1 MAYTFA
7 AHMACLIPAQPEPG
21 STQAPLNAFA
31 LIDAAQLLPLKR
43 PLQRLVPDAPCSL
56 LFEESFARSALELSP
71 LLLALSAQP
80 EALAQQMAALDAACQ
95 HLPVMS
101 VIHTPLSL
109 DELTQHLRDLLLIEA
124 DGSAYLLRFADSQML
139 AAVNNAITPNQR
151 TSVMSPL
158 RAWFVVDHEGRLND
172 EANAKTH
179 PQAQPAAPLPLV
191 LDASQTHALLAGAAV
206 PTLASQVRHLDESF
220 AQKLSHAQQT
230 EFIVQCIALAQGAG
244 IDDENELMSLTLQR
258 WQTEQSRAA

>member
-21 STQAPLNAFA
+21 STQTPLNAFA

-56 LFEESFARSALELSP
+56 VLEESFARSALELSP
-71 LLLALSAQP
+71 LLFALSARP
-80 EALAQQMAALDAACQ
+80 EILIRQMAALDAACQ

-101 VIHTPLSL
+101 VIHTTLSL
-109 DELTQHLRDLLLIEA
+109 NELTQHLRGLLLIEA
-124 DGSAYLLRFADSQML
+124 DGTAYLLRFADSQML
-139 AAVNNAITPNQR
+139 ASANNAITPNQR

-158 RAWFVVDHEGRLND
+158 HAWLIVDHQGRLND
-172 EANAKTH
+172 EVDVKTH

-230 EFIVQCIALAQGAG
+230 EFIGQCIAAARDAG
-244 IDDENELMSLTLQR
+244 VDDENELMSLTLQR
-258 WQTEQSRAA
+258 WQAEHARSA